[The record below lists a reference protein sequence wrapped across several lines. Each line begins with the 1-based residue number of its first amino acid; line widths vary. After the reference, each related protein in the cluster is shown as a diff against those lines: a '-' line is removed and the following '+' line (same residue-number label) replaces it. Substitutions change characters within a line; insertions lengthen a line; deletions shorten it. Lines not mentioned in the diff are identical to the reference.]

1 MTDYLNPKK
10 MYEMIL
16 DQPIMAIV
24 QVVLTILSAIGGI
37 GMATGLALG

>member
-16 DQPIMAIV
+16 DHPIMAFV